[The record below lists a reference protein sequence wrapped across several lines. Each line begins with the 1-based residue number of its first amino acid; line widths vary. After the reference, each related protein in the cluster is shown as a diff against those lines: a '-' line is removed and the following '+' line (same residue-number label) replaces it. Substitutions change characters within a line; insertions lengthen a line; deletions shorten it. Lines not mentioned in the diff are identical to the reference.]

1 MAMCQPHTPDT
12 PVASLPSSLSLPLL
26 ELLHQSN
33 DFGIGDKQ
41 SLGSLHGLA
50 CVLAGLQQLGSTLT
64 YLVLTLYLLL
74 Q

>member
-1 MAMCQPHTPDT
+1 MAMCHTPDT
-12 PVASLPSSLSLPLL
+12 PVASLPSSFSLPLL

-41 SLGSLHGLA
+41 SFGSLHGLA

>member
-1 MAMCQPHTPDT
+1 MAMCHTPDT

-41 SLGSLHGLA
+41 SLGSLHGLSR
-50 CVLAGLQQLGSTLT
+50 VLAGLQQLGSTLT
-64 YLVLTLYLLL
+64 YFVLTLYLLL